1 VRRGDL
7 ATVALQGDY
16 GKPRPCLIVQADEF
30 VEHVSVTVLPLST
43 HLQVAGFRIDVS
55 PTAENGLLAPSQIM
69 VDRAATYPRRKIGR
83 VIGRLDPGLL
93 PIVDQALAIWLGLPL
108 RL

>member
-1 VRRGDL
+1 
-7 ATVALQGDY
+7 
-16 GKPRPCLIVQADEF
+16 
-30 VEHVSVTVLPLST
+30 
-43 HLQVAGFRIDVS
+43 VS

-83 VIGRLDPGLL
+83 VIGRLDPELL
-93 PIVDQALAIWLGLPL
+93 PIIDQALAIWLGLPL